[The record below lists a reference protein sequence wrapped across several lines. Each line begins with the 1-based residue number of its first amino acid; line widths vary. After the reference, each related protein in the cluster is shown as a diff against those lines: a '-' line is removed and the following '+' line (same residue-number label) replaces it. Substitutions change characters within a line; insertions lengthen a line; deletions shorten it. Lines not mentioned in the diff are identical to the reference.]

1 MQHRKHSKAGM
12 ARVAVAVALAA
23 ALPASVFATPS
34 PAEEDAGFIEHFAPY
49 DIDPSPMVVP
59 VGAVDLSDIEI
70 PVEAEPEPAVRG
82 LGSGIASYYGAR
94 FAGRKTANGE
104 RFNPGALTA
113 AHKTLPFGSK
123 VRVTH
128 ERTGKSVIVRINDR
142 GPYVHGRM
150 IDLSRAAAE
159 QIGLVRA
166 GHGRVTLELLE
177 S

>member
-1 MQHRKHSKAGM
+1 MQQRKHSKAGLV
-12 ARVAVAVALAA
+12 RVAVAVALAT

-34 PAEEDAGFIEHFAPY
+34 PAEQDAAFVEHFAPY
-49 DIDPSPMVVP
+49 DTAPNPMVVP
-59 VGAVDLSDIEI
+59 AGAVDLGDIDI
-70 PVEAEPEPAVRG
+70 PVEAEPEPAMRG
-82 LGSGIASYYGAR
+82 LGSGIASYYGKR

-104 RFNPGALTA
+104 RFDPGQMTA

-128 ERTGKSVIVRINDR
+128 EATGKSVIVRINDR
-142 GPYVHGRM
+142 GPYVRGRM

-159 QIGLVRA
+159 QIGIVRA
-166 GHGRVTLELLE
+166 GHGRVTLELIE